1 MFRRRRMTCC
11 VGCLEARHQDTADN
25 DGQVLLREGV
35 RVSLVFIT
43 WDPTASCVTVCI
55 SDWRV
60 SPELSVGEHAA
71 SLKKRSPISGWT
83 AVMIAAESGHVDCTQ
98 ELLESGAEKA
108 GGVCA
113 SAVPWAFP
121 QTACASCQHCD
132 LVLGC
137 AEQRWRGPCVPTP

>member
-1 MFRRRRMTCC
+1 MNIHLRAPTVFRRRRMTCC

-35 RVSLVFIT
+35 CVSLVFIT

-83 AVMIAAESGHVDCTQ
+83 ALMIAAESGHVDCTQ

-108 GGVCA
+108 GGVWMQVQCHGRFLRRLVQAA
-113 SAVPWAFP
+113 SIAIL
-121 QTACASCQHCD
+121 S
-132 LVLGC
+132 
-137 AEQRWRGPCVPTP
+137 